1 MQLGVIGLGRMGP
14 NMVRR
19 LLRGGH
25 QCVVFYRSCDL
36 GTRLHLSFALP
47 PVSKTLMEATSWSRL
62 DAFRIPP
69 ESDFR
74 RPASN

>member
-19 LLRGGH
+19 LLKGGH

-47 PVSKTLMEATSWSRL
+47 PVSKTLVEATSWSRS